1 MRIYW
6 SGEAKNII
14 GEKIRALRLQRSM
27 TQKALAEQLQ
37 LAGYEFSDLTILR
50 IENGTRFVP
59 DYELKFFSRALSFS
73 LLPSSTPRA
82 CWAWLILW

>member
-37 LAGYEFSDLTILR
+37 LAGY
-50 IENGTRFVP
+50 
-59 DYELKFFSRALSFS
+59 
-73 LLPSSTPRA
+73 
-82 CWAWLILW
+82 

>member
-14 GEKIRALRLQRSM
+14 GPQIRALRLQRGM
-27 TQKALAEQLQ
+27 TQRALAARLQ

-59 DYELKFFSRALSFS
+59 DYLCCYICYTGKG
-73 LLPSSTPRA
+73 PRITGLA
-82 CWAWLILW
+82 GGK